1 MNLRSIILPAIALT
15 CGAAIAL
22 SASAPAEAGKSRASK
37 IPEAKLAGEPVDCV
51 TTHQIRNTIV
61 RDNRTIDFEMRGGQV
76 YRNTLPYSCSRLGVE
91 RAFSYRPTGSRLC
104 SVDTIRV
111 LDTTGFGV
119 REGVGCGLGEFQP
132 VELVKP
138 AKG

>member
-1 MNLRSIILPAIALT
+1 MNLRSMILPAIALSS
-15 CGAAIAL
+15 GAALAVA
-22 SASAPAEAGKSRASK
+22 ASAPVEAGKPRISK
-37 IPEAKLAGEPVDCV
+37 VPEAKLAGEPVDCV
-51 TTHQIRNTIV
+51 TTHNIRNTIV
-61 RDNRTIDFEMRGGQV
+61 RDDRTIDFEMRGGKV
-76 YRNTLPYSCSRLGVE
+76 YRNTLPNNCSRLGFE

-138 AKG
+138 VKG